1 MPVIE
6 EISNRERRS
15 GMRLETLFDTVLPLA
30 GAVLCSL
37 ARGII
42 LAGMAWLAVCLFW
55 RAVEMDNQDVQDR
68 AALTKWKGG
77 IVR

>member
-1 MPVIE
+1 
-6 EISNRERRS
+6 
-15 GMRLETLFDTVLPLA
+15 MRLETLFDTVLPLA

-42 LAGMAWLAVCLFW
+42 LAGMAW
-55 RAVEMDNQDVQDR
+55 
-68 AALTKWKGG
+68 KGG

>member
-1 MPVIE
+1 
-6 EISNRERRS
+6 
-15 GMRLETLFDTVLPLA
+15 MRLETLFDTVLPLA

-68 AALTKWKGG
+68 SALTKWKGG